1 MGAFSCPGAERCSSK
16 RLHESGP
23 GYVQNMDSVLAA
35 AAAAA
40 APLDCAAIRCGSG
53 GSRQSGDHAD
63 SPAVVPATDCH
74 KAW

>member
-1 MGAFSCPGAERCSSK
+1 MACAPLLSLGARGAR
-16 RLHESGP
+16 SG
-23 GYVQNMDSVLAA
+23 GKGGSYVQNMDSVLAA

-40 APLDCAAIRCGSG
+40 APLDCAAIKCGSG

-63 SPAVVPATDCH
+63 SPAVPATDCH